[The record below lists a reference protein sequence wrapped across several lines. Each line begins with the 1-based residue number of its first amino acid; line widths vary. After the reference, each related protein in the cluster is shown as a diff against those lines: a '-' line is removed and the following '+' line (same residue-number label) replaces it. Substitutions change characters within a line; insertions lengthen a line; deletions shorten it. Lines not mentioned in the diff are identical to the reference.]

1 VSAARLCAGRLMR
14 RHVLGAI
21 AVVLLIGLGGGAVLA
36 AAAGARRTASAATRL
51 YRRGNVADVEIDPT
65 QGNVVRPADLDRL
78 ARLPEVEHVT
88 TAQFFAGAAVHDG
101 KPGPLNAFVA
111 ANPDGTWIYQFDRI
125 GLLPSF
131 RGRMPDPSRA
141 DEVVTTSGEARILH
155 VTVGSTLPV
164 AFAKFGLPESSAPP
178 TYAKPITLHVVG
190 IATTPIGLLHGGES
204 NETFLFG
211 TPALTRRL
219 ADRSLGATIYV
230 QLRHPRD
237 LLAFE
242 RDAPDALK
250 GITFD
255 FHAASQELTT
265 FGRVARPFTATLWIF
280 ALVAAL
286 STVLIVAQA
295 LVRMVRTDAAEAPE
309 LSALGA
315 TRTQR
320 STVAAARAGI
330 AVLAGSVLA
339 ALVSVLASPLFPLGL
354 VHRVEPDPGMRVDLA
369 VLVLGSLAIAVLF
382 AAIIVLAARRATRV
396 GRAAGAIGS
405 QRPSWVA
412 TSLAR
417 ANAPVSVVHGA
428 RLAFQRTRSN
438 TTASTASSLFGLVAA
453 AAAISAALVFGANLR
468 QLTTPS
474 RYGQTWDAEI
484 TSSGPR
490 PIDASSMQNTLTSA
504 SLASG
509 ITFGT
514 FGDAHLG
521 RRIVSAYGLQPRVG
535 TTLPVAQKGRLAES
549 SDEVAVG
556 AKTLRQLGRSV
567 GDTVTATAS
576 NGRPEQLHI
585 VGETLL
591 PSLNPGAPTLG
602 ADEGAQLTR
611 GGLARLDPDLR
622 QEVDFALVRL
632 EPGVT
637 LPALRT
643 RFGTNDYTVTGAS
656 PPSYI
661 ASYGDVQSTPFVLA
675 ALITVL
681 GVGVLAHLLIT
692 SVRANRRELAVIK
705 TIGGRRRQVLGI
717 VIVQAL
723 MLTGVALA
731 VGLVIGIALGRGV
744 WTRFVTG
751 LGLAPATDIPFL
763 QLAALVAF
771 ALTSA
776 AVIAFL
782 PARAATRVVPARIL
796 RSE

>member
-1 VSAARLCAGRLMR
+1 MSAARLCAGRLLR

-21 AVVLLIGLGGGAVLA
+21 AIVVLIGLGAGAVLA

-65 QGNVVRPADLDRL
+65 QGNVVRPADLERL
-78 ARLPEVEHVT
+78 ARLPKVEHVT
-88 TAQFFAGAAVHDG
+88 TAQFFLGASRRGRKRGSPDA
-101 KPGPLNAFVA
+101 PVA
-111 ANPDGTWIYQFDRI
+111 ASPEGAWIYQFDRI
-125 GLLPSF
+125 GRLPSF
-131 RGRMPDPSRA
+131 RGRMPDPARA
-141 DEVVTTSGEARILH
+141 DEVVATSAEARLLH
-155 VTVGSTLPV
+155 VTIGSSLPV
-164 AFAKFGLPESSAPP
+164 AFAKLVSPNAPP
-178 TYAKPITLHVVG
+178 TYAPPITLHVVG
-190 IATTPIGLLHGGES
+190 LATTPIALLHGGES
-204 NETFLFG
+204 SETFLFG
-211 TPALTRRL
+211 TPTFARRF
-219 ADRSLGATIYV
+219 ADRSWGAAVYV
-230 QLRHPRD
+230 QLHKPHD

-242 RDAPDALK
+242 REAPDALK

-255 FHAASQELTT
+255 FKAASQELTT

-286 STVLIVAQA
+286 STTLIVAQA
-295 LVRMVRTDAAEAPE
+295 LVRMVRTDAVEAPQ
-309 LSALGA
+309 LNALGA

-320 STVAAARAGI
+320 STVAAARAGV

-339 ALVSVLASPLFPLGL
+339 VLVSVLASPLFPLGL
-354 VHRVEPDPGMRVDLA
+354 VHRVEPDPGIRVDVP
-369 VLVLGSLAIAVLF
+369 VLVLGGLAVAVLF
-382 AAIIVLAARRATRV
+382 GTVIAVAARHAARVVAATN
-396 GRAAGAIGS
+396 ALGA
-405 QRPSWVA
+405 QRPSRVA
-412 TSLAR
+412 ATLAR
-417 ANAPVSVVHGA
+417 ANAPMSLVHGA

-438 TTASTASSLFGLVAA
+438 TAASAASSLFGLVAA

-484 TSSGPR
+484 ASNGPTLV
-490 PIDASSMQNTLTSA
+490 ASRVQQTLTSA

-514 FGDAHLG
+514 YGDAHLG
-521 RRIVSAYGLQPRVG
+521 NRVVPAYGLQPRVG
-535 TTLPVAQKGRLAES
+535 AALPVALKGRLPLS
-549 SDEVAVG
+549 GDEVAVG
-556 AKTLRQLGRSV
+556 AKTLRHLDRSV

-576 NGRPEQLHI
+576 NGRTERLHI

-591 PSLNPGAPTLG
+591 PALNSNSPTLG
-602 ADEGAQLTR
+602 ADEGAEMTR
-611 GGLARLDPDLR
+611 DGLARLDPDLR
-622 QEVDFALVRL
+622 QEVDFVLIRL
-632 EPGVT
+632 APGVS
-637 LPALRT
+637 LKELRT
-643 RFGTNDYTVTGAS
+643 RFGTADYVVTGAS

-661 ASYGDVQSTPFVLA
+661 ASYGDVRSTPFVLA

-692 SVRANRRELAVIK
+692 SVRSNRRELAVIK

-723 MLTGVALA
+723 LLTGVALA
-731 VGLVIGIALGRGV
+731 VGLVLGVALGRGA

-751 LGLAPATDIPFL
+751 LGLAPSTDIPVA
-763 QLAALVAF
+763 QLVALVVL
-771 ALTSA
+771 ALASA
-776 AVIAFL
+776 TVIAFL

>member
-1 VSAARLCAGRLMR
+1 VNAARLCASRLVR
-14 RHVLGAI
+14 RHVLGAL
-21 AVVLLIGLGGGAVLA
+21 AVVVLIGLGGGAVLA
-36 AAAGARRTASAATRL
+36 ATAGARRTASAATRL
-51 YRRGNVADVEIDPT
+51 YHRGNVADVEIDPT
-65 QGNVVRPADLDRL
+65 QGTASHTELDHL
-78 ARLPEVEHVT
+78 ARLPEVRHVT
-88 TAQFFAGAAVHDG
+88 TAQFFAGASVHGG
-101 KPGPLNAFVA
+101 KHGPLDAFVA
-111 ANPDGTWIYQFDRI
+111 ANANGTWIYQFDRI

-131 RGRMPDPSRA
+131 RGRMPDPSHA
-141 DEVVTTSGEARILH
+141 DEVVTTSAEARILH

-164 AFAKFGLPESSAPP
+164 AFAKFSSPNPSAPP

-190 IATTPIGLLHGGES
+190 LATTPIGLLHGGES
-204 NETFLFG
+204 SETFVFG
-211 TPALTRRL
+211 TPALARRF
-219 ADRSLGATIYV
+219 ADSSLGATIYV
-230 QLRHPRD
+230 QLHDPRD

-242 RDAPDALK
+242 RKAPAALK

-255 FHAASQELTT
+255 FHAASQELST

-286 STVLIVAQA
+286 STMLIVAQA

-330 AVLAGSVLA
+330 AVLAGSVVA

-354 VHRVEPDPGMRVDLA
+354 VHRVEPDPGLRVDLA
-369 VLVLGSLAIAVLF
+369 VLVLGGLAIAVLF
-382 AAIIVLAARRATRV
+382 GAIIVVAARRATRV
-396 GRAAGAIGS
+396 VRATSETGP
-405 QRPSWVA
+405 QRPSRLA
-412 TSLAR
+412 TTLAR
-417 ANAPVSVVHGA
+417 ANAPVSLVHGA

-484 TSSGPR
+484 TSNGPG
-490 PIDASSMQNTLTSA
+490 PLTASSVQHTLTSA

-509 ITFGT
+509 VTFGT
-514 FGDAHLG
+514 FGNAHLG
-521 RRIVSAYGLQPRVG
+521 GQIVPAYGLQPSVG
-535 TTLPVAQKGRLAES
+535 ATLPVALKGRLAQS
-549 SDEVAVG
+549 SDEVALG
-556 AKTLRQLGRSV
+556 PKTLRQLGRSV
-567 GDTVTATAS
+567 GDTVTATAT
-576 NGRPEQLHI
+576 NGRSGELHI

-591 PSLNPGAPTLG
+591 PALNPNSPTLG
-602 ADEGAQLTR
+602 ADEGAEMTR

-622 QEVDFALVRL
+622 QEVDFVLLRL
-632 EPGVT
+632 APGVA
-637 LPALRT
+637 LSELRT
-643 RFGTNDYTVTGAS
+643 GFARAQVSVSGAS

-661 ASYGDVQSTPFVLA
+661 ASYGDVRSTPFVLA

-692 SVRANRRELAVIK
+692 SVRSNRRELAIIK

-731 VGLVIGIALGRGV
+731 VGLVLGVALGRGA
-744 WTRFVTG
+744 WTRFATG
-751 LGLAPATDIPFL
+751 LGLAPSTDIPVV
-763 QLAALVAF
+763 QLVALVAF
-771 ALTSA
+771 GLVSA
-776 AVIAFL
+776 MVIAFL